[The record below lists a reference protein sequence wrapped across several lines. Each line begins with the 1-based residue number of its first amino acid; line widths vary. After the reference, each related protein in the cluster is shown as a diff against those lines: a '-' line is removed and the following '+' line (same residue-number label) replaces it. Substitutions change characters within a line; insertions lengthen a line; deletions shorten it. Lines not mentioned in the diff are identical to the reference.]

1 MKRKLSIL
9 SLIAFSMLVITCRV
23 AQKSATTTDQSTAQQ
38 TSTVQAD
45 TIPAFTANPSPAQ
58 LTPEQSVRSFRVPK
72 GYHMELVASDPMI
85 KEPVA
90 IAWDGNARMYVAE
103 MSTYMQDVDGSHEHD
118 PISRV
123 MLLEDTNNDGKMDK
137 SSVFID
143 KLVLPRMIL
152 CVDHELLVNETDTYD
167 IYSYKDTNGDG
178 VADAK
183 KPVFQLGKKSPGNLE
198 HQRSGLDWNLDNW
211 IYVTVDPVRFRYK
224 NGVLKVDSLHS
235 GSNGQWGLTHDNYG
249 RLFFSRAGGEIPASG
264 FQINPAYGAL
274 EFPDQY
280 SEEFNAVWPII
291 ATPDI
296 QGGLRRLRLPDSTL
310 NHFTASNG
318 QSIFRGDKLPADLV
332 GDYLI
337 GEPVARIIRRAKVI
351 NTNGKLTLENAYKQQ
366 EFIASTDMNFRPV
379 NTYTG
384 PDGCLY
390 IVDMNRGIIQESQW
404 TPKDSYLRP
413 QIQRLGLDKNVQH
426 GRIYRLVYDGMK
438 PGPKPTLL
446 DESAS
451 KLITYLDHPNGW
463 WRDNAQK
470 QLVILGDQSV
480 VPVLKQIAL
489 GEQGSLSRKPSVL
502 GRLHALWTLEGL
514 DAIDKDLLFTIMKDE
529 DPQLRRAAIW
539 ISERYIKQG
548 DEQVL
553 DKVSALKNDPSY
565 DVRTQLVLSTHD
577 SKSAKAK
584 ALNNEIV
591 EQNSSNEMLAG
602 ARKSQLKNDAVKTYG
617 LRLGRLDE
625 SDRKLVMAGA
635 STFKTLCATCHGPD
649 GKGLAVGGSSMVAP
663 ALFGSKRIVGE
674 KDVLIKILLHGLHGP
689 VDEKNYPDVMPSMAA
704 NDDEWIASVLSYIR
718 YEFGYTG
725 NFPPSPPSTT
735 PRPANGGIPPE
746 VLKRR
751 NFKPFVQTD
760 EVRKIRQETAGRT
773 QAWTLAD
780 LEKAG
785 Q

>member
-1 MKRKLSIL
+1 MKRKLWIPC
-9 SLIAFSMLVITCRV
+9 LIACSMLVVTCKV
-23 AQKSATTTDQSTAQQ
+23 IQQPQQDSAKNMSPVD
-38 TSTVQAD
+38 TV
-45 TIPAFTANPSPAQ
+45 PAFTANPSPVQ
-58 LTPEQSVRSFRVPK
+58 LTPEQSLRSFRVPK

-85 KEPVA
+85 REPVA
-90 IAWDGNARMYVAE
+90 IAWDGNAKMYVAE
-103 MSTYMQDVDGSHEHD
+103 MDTYMQDVDGSGEHD
-118 PISRV
+118 PVSRV

-143 KLVLPRMIL
+143 KLLLPRMIL

-167 IYSYKDTNGDG
+167 IWSYKDTNGDG

-183 KPVFQLGKKSPGNLE
+183 KSVYQVGKKSPGNLE

-211 IYVTVDPVRFRYK
+211 IYVTVDPVRFRYTK
-224 NGVLKVDSLHS
+224 NGLKVDSLTS

-264 FQINPAYGAL
+264 FQINPVYGGL

-280 SEEFNAVWPII
+280 SEEFTAVWPII

-318 QSIFRGDKLPADLV
+318 QSIYRGDKLPADLV

-351 NTNGKLTLENAYKQQ
+351 NTNGKRTLENAYKQQ

-426 GRIYRLVYDGMK
+426 GRIYRLVHDGMK
-438 PGPKPTLL
+438 PGPKPHML
-446 DESAS
+446 DEPAS
-451 KLITYLDHPNGW
+451 RLVTYLDHPNGW

-470 QLVILGDQSV
+470 QLVVLGDQSV
-480 VPVLKQIAL
+480 VPVLKQMVT
-489 GEQGSLSRKPSVL
+489 GQSGKTSSL

-514 DAIDKDLLFTIMKDE
+514 DAIDKDMLFSVMKDT
-529 DPQLRRAAIW
+529 DPQLRRAAVW
-539 ISERYIKQG
+539 ISERYV
-548 DEQVL
+548 EQNDNQVI
-553 DKVSALKNDPSY
+553 DRFRQLKNDPDY
-565 DVRTQLVLSTHD
+565 DVRTQLVLSLHQ
-577 SKSAKAK
+577 SKSAEAT
-584 ALNNEIV
+584 ALANEIV
-591 EQNSSNEMLAG
+591 EQNAGNELVAS
-602 ARKSQLKNDAVKTYG
+602 ARKSLLKNDAVKTYG
-617 LRLGRLDE
+617 SRLGRLE
-625 SDRKLVMAGA
+625 TADRNRVLAGA
-635 STFKTLCATCHGPD
+635 NTFKTLCATCHGPD

-663 ALFGSKRIVGE
+663 PLFASKRVVGD
-674 KDVLIKILLHGLHGP
+674 KDALIKILLHGLSGP
-689 VDEKNYPDVMPSMAA
+689 VDDKTYPDVMPAMGA

-725 NFPPSPPSTT
+725 SFPRYTPPPGS
-735 PRPANGGIPPE
+735 RPASADVPPE
-746 VLKRR
+746 VLQRR
-751 NFKPFVQTD
+751 NFKPFIQPD
-760 EVRKIRQETAGRT
+760 EVKKIREQTIGRT
-773 QAWTLAD
+773 KSWTLTD
-780 LEKAG
+780 LEKVG
-785 Q
+785 D

>member
-1 MKRKLSIL
+1 MKRIFWLPGL
-9 SLIAFSMLVITCRV
+9 TVVSMLVVTCQV
-23 AQKSATTTDQSTAQQ
+23 AQRTSQSVGQSTQQ
-38 TSTVQAD
+38 ASHQAD
-45 TIPAFTANPSPAQ
+45 TVPAFTVNPSPGQ
-58 LTPEQSVRSFRVPK
+58 LTPEQSLRSFRVPK

-85 KEPVA
+85 REPVA

-103 MSTYMQDVDGSHEHD
+103 MDTYMQDVDGTNEHA
-118 PISRV
+118 PVSRV

-143 KLVLPRMIL
+143 KLLLPRMLL

-167 IYSYKDTNGDG
+167 IWSYKDTNGDG

-183 KPVFQLGKKSPGNLE
+183 KPVYQLGKKAPGNLE

-224 NGVLKVDSLHS
+224 DGMLKADSLVS

-264 FQINPAYGAL
+264 FQINPVYGAL

-280 SEEFNAVWPII
+280 SSEFTAVWPIMR
-291 ATPDI
+291 TPDV
-296 QGGLRRLRLPDSTL
+296 QGGLLRLRLPDSTL

-404 TPKDSYLRP
+404 TPEGSYLRP
-413 QIQRLGLDKNVQH
+413 QIKRLGLDKNVQH
-426 GRIYRLVYDGMK
+426 GRIYRLVHDGMK
-438 PGPKPTLL
+438 PGPMPHML
-446 DESAS
+446 DEPAS
-451 KLITYLDHPNGW
+451 KLIAYLDHPNGW

-470 QLVILGDQSV
+470 QLVTLGDKSV
-480 VPVLKQIAL
+480 VPALKQMVTSNAN
-489 GEQGSLSRKPSVL
+489 SL

-514 DAIDKDLLFTIMKDE
+514 DAIDKDLLVRVMKDE
-529 DPQLRRAAIW
+529 NPQLRRAAVW
-539 ISERYIKQG
+539 IGERYVKQ
-548 DEQVL
+548 DDSQMI
-553 DKVSALKNDPSY
+553 DKLRELKNDPSY
-565 DVRTQLVLSTHD
+565 DVRTQLVLSLHQ
-577 SKSAKAK
+577 SKLPAAH
-584 ALNNEIV
+584 ALAAELM
-591 EQNSSNEMLAG
+591 EQNAGNEMLAG
-602 ARKSQLKNDAVKTYG
+602 TQKSLLKNDAVKTYG
-617 LRLGRLDE
+617 SRLGRLE
-625 SDRKLVMAGA
+625 PVDRNRVLAGA
-635 STFKTLCATCHGPD
+635 NTFKTLCATCHGPD
-649 GKGLAVGGSSMVAP
+649 GKGMAVGGSSMVAP
-663 ALFGSKRIVGE
+663 PLFASKRVVGD
-674 KDVLIKILLHGLHGP
+674 KDVLIKILLHGLSGP
-689 VDEKNYPDVMPSMAA
+689 VDEKTYPDVMPSMSA

-725 NFPPSPPSTT
+725 NFPPYV
-735 PRPANGGIPPE
+735 RPAGTQPAGSGPPPE
-746 VLKRR
+746 IVKRR
-751 NFKPFVQTD
+751 SYKPFVQPED
-760 EVRKIRQETAGRT
+760 VKRIREQTTGRT
-773 QAWTLAD
+773 KAWTLAD
-780 LEKAG
+780 LERVG
-785 Q
+785 E

>member
-1 MKRKLSIL
+1 MKNKLWLPGLL
-9 SLIAFSMLVITCRV
+9 SFSMLVVTCKV
-23 AQKSATTTDQSTAQQ
+23 VQQAPPNSAKNTA
-38 TSTVQAD
+38 SAD
-45 TIPAFTANPSPAQ
+45 TIPAFVSNPSPVQ
-58 LTPEQSVRSFRVPK
+58 LTPEQSLKAFRVPK

-85 KEPVA
+85 REPVA
-90 IAWDGNARMYVAE
+90 IAWDGNAKMYVAE
-103 MSTYMQDVDGSHEHD
+103 MDTYMQDADGSGEHD

-143 KLVLPRMIL
+143 KLLLPRMIL

-178 VADAK
+178 VADQK
-183 KPVFQLGKKSPGNLE
+183 KSVYQIGKKSPGNLE

-211 IYVTVDPVRFRYK
+211 IYVTVDPVRFRYTK
-224 NGVLKVDSLHS
+224 NGLKADSLPS

-264 FQINPAYGAL
+264 FQINPVYGGL

-280 SEEFNAVWPII
+280 SEEFNAVWPIMS
-291 ATPDI
+291 TPDI
-296 QGGLRRLRLPDSTL
+296 QGGLNRLRLTDSTL

-351 NTNGKLTLENAYKQQ
+351 NTNGKLRLENAYKQQ

-404 TPKDSYLRP
+404 TPKGSYLRP
-413 QIQRLGLDKNVQH
+413 QIERLGLDKNIQH
-426 GRIYRLVYDGMK
+426 GRIFRLVHDGMK
-438 PGPKPTLL
+438 PGPKPHML
-446 DESAS
+446 DEPSA
-451 KLITYLDHPNGW
+451 KLVTYLDHPNGW

-470 QLVILGDQSV
+470 QLVVLGDKSV
-480 VPVLKQIAL
+480 VPALKQIVL
-489 GEQGSLSRKPSVL
+489 GQPGSLVKQPSAL

-514 DAIDKDLLFTIMKDE
+514 DAIDKDLVFTAMKDA
-529 DPQLRRAAIW
+529 DPQIRRAAVV
-539 ISERYIKQG
+539 ISERYIKQ
-548 DEQVL
+548 DDADAIASLQ
-553 DKVSALKNDPSY
+553 ALKTDPSY
-565 DVRTQLVLSTHD
+565 DVRTQLVLSLHA
-577 SKSAKAK
+577 SKADKAN
-584 ALNNEIV
+584 ALASEVI
-591 EQNSSNEMLAG
+591 EQSTNNEMLVSAQ
-602 ARKSQLKNDAVKTYG
+602 KSLLKNDAVKTYG
-617 LRLGRLDE
+617 LRLGRLE
-625 SDRKLVMAGA
+625 PEDRKMVLAGA
-635 STFKTLCATCHGPD
+635 NTFKTLCASCHGPD

-663 ALFGSKRIVGE
+663 PLFASKRVVGD
-674 KDVLIKILLHGLHGP
+674 KDVLIKILLNGLSGP
-689 VDEKNYPDVMPSMAA
+689 VDEKTYPDVMPSMAA

-725 NFPPSPPSTT
+725 NFPPYTPPPG
-735 PRPANGGIPPE
+735 PRPSGSGPPPE
-746 VLKRR
+746 IVKRR
-751 NFKPFVQTD
+751 SYKPFVKAEDVKRIREQT
-760 EVRKIRQETAGRT
+760 TGRT
-773 QAWTLAD
+773 KAWTLAD
-780 LEKAG
+780 LEKVG
-785 Q
+785 E

>member
-1 MKRKLSIL
+1 MKNKLWLPGLL
-9 SLIAFSMLVITCRV
+9 SFSMLVVTCKV
-23 AQKSATTTDQSTAQQ
+23 VQQTPPGSATNTAA
-38 TSTVQAD
+38 AD
-45 TIPAFTANPSPAQ
+45 TVPAFIANPSPAQ
-58 LTPEQSVRSFRVPK
+58 LTPEQSLKAFRVPK

-85 KEPVA
+85 REPVA

-103 MSTYMQDVDGSHEHD
+103 MDTYMQDADGSGEHD

-143 KLVLPRMIL
+143 KLLLPRMLL

-167 IYSYKDTNGDG
+167 MYSYKDTNGDG
-178 VADAK
+178 VADQK
-183 KPVFQLGKKSPGNLE
+183 KAVYQIGKKAPGNLE

-211 IYVTVDPVRFRYK
+211 IYVTVDPVRFRYTK
-224 NGVLKVDSLHS
+224 NGLKADSLPS

-264 FQINPAYGAL
+264 FQINPIYGGL

-280 SEEFNAVWPII
+280 SEEFNAVWPVMS
-291 ATPDI
+291 TPDI
-296 QGGLRRLRLPDSTL
+296 QGGLNRLRLTDSTL

-351 NTNGKLTLENAYKQQ
+351 NTNGKLSLENAYKQR

-404 TPKDSYLRP
+404 TPKGSYLRP
-413 QIQRLGLDKNVQH
+413 QIERLGLDKNIQH
-426 GRIYRLVYDGMK
+426 GRIFRLVHDGMK
-438 PGPKPTLL
+438 PGPKPHML
-446 DESAS
+446 DESSAT
-451 KLITYLDHPNGW
+451 LVTYLNHPNGW

-470 QLVILGDQSV
+470 QLVILGDKSV
-480 VPVLKQIAL
+480 VPALKQMAV
-489 GEQGSLSRKPSVL
+489 GQSGSSVKQPSAL

-514 DAIDKDLLFTIMKDE
+514 EAIDKDLVFTALKDT
-529 DPQLRRAAIW
+529 DPQVRRAAVL
-539 ISERYIKQG
+539 ISERYIKQ
-548 DEQVL
+548 DDDQV
-553 DKVSALKNDPSY
+553 VEALRSLKTDPSY
-565 DVRTQLVLSTHD
+565 DVRTQLVLSLHAG
-577 SKSAKAK
+577 KSAKA
-584 ALNNEIV
+584 NELASEII
-591 EQNSSNEMLAG
+591 EQSANNEMLVG
-602 ARKSQLKNDAVKTYG
+602 AQKSLLKNDAVKTYG
-617 LRLGRLDE
+617 SRLGRLE
-625 SDRKLVMAGA
+625 PEERKMVLAGA
-635 STFKTLCATCHGPD
+635 NTFKTLCASCHGPD

-663 ALFGSKRIVGE
+663 PLFASKRVVGD
-674 KDVLIKILLHGLHGP
+674 KDVLIKILLNGLSGP
-689 VDEKNYPDVMPSMAA
+689 VDEKTYPDVMPSMAA

-725 NFPPSPPSTT
+725 NFPPYTPPPG
-735 PRPANGGIPPE
+735 PRPAGGGTPPE
-746 VLKRR
+746 IQKRR
-751 NFKPFVQTD
+751 SFKPLVKAEDVKRIREQT
-760 EVRKIRQETAGRT
+760 TGRNK
-773 QAWTLAD
+773 AWTLAD
-780 LEKAG
+780 LEKVG
-785 Q
+785 D

>member
-1 MKRKLSIL
+1 MKRTFWIPC
-9 SLIAFSMLVITCRV
+9 LIACSMLVVTCKV
-23 AQKSATTTDQSTAQQ
+23 TQQPQQDGAKSIAS
-38 TSTVQAD
+38 AD
-45 TIPAFTANPSPAQ
+45 TVPAFTANPSPVQ
-58 LTPEQSVRSFRVPK
+58 LTPEQSLRSFRVPK

-85 KEPVA
+85 REPVA
-90 IAWDGNARMYVAE
+90 IAWDGNAKMYVAE
-103 MSTYMQDVDGSHEHD
+103 MDTYMQDVDGTGEHD
-118 PISRV
+118 PVSRV
-123 MLLEDTNNDGKMDK
+123 MLLEDTNHDGKMDK

-167 IYSYKDTNGDG
+167 IWSYKDTDGDG

-183 KPVFQLGKKSPGNLE
+183 KPVYQVGKKSPGNLE

-211 IYVTVDPVRFRYK
+211 IYVTVDPVRFRYTK
-224 NGVLKVDSLHS
+224 NGLKVDSLTS

-264 FQINPAYGAL
+264 FQINPVYGGL

-280 SEEFNAVWPII
+280 SEEFTAVWPII

-351 NTNGKLTLENAYKQQ
+351 NTNGKRTLENAYKQQ

-426 GRIYRLVYDGMK
+426 GRIYRLVHDGIK
-438 PGPKPTLL
+438 PRPMPHML
-446 DESAS
+446 DEPAS
-451 KLITYLDHPNGW
+451 KLVTYLDHPNGW

-480 VPVLKQIAL
+480 VPVLKQMVA
-489 GEQGSLSRKPSVL
+489 GQGGKTSAL

-514 DAIDKDLLFTIMKDE
+514 DAIDKAMLFSVMNDT
-529 DPQLRRAAIW
+529 DPQLRRAAVW
-539 ISERYIKQG
+539 ISERYVKQN
-548 DEQVL
+548 DNQTI
-553 DKVSALKNDPSY
+553 DKLRTLKNDPDY
-565 DVRTQLVLSTHD
+565 DVRTQLVLSLHQ
-577 SKSAKAK
+577 SKSAEAT
-584 ALNNEIV
+584 ALANEIV
-591 EQNSSNEMLAG
+591 EQNAGSEMVA
-602 ARKSQLKNDAVKTYG
+602 AAWKSVLKNDAVKTYG
-617 LRLGRLDE
+617 LRLGRLE
-625 SDRKLVMAGA
+625 TADRNRVLAGA
-635 STFKTLCATCHGPD
+635 NTFKTLCATCHGPD

-663 ALFGSKRIVGE
+663 PLFASKRVVGD
-674 KDVLIKILLHGLHGP
+674 KDALIKILLHGLSGP
-689 VDEKNYPDVMPSMAA
+689 VDEKTYPDVMPAMGA

-725 NFPPSPPSTT
+725 NFPRYTPPPG
-735 PRPANGGIPPE
+735 PRPASADVPPE
-746 VLKRR
+746 VVQRR
-751 NFKPFVQTD
+751 NFKPFVQPD
-760 EVRKIRQETAGRT
+760 EVKKIREQTTGRT
-773 QAWTLAD
+773 KSWTLAD
-780 LEKAG
+780 LEKVG
-785 Q
+785 E

>member
-1 MKRKLSIL
+1 MKRKLWL
-9 SLIAFSMLVITCRV
+9 PGLIAFSMLVVTCRV
-23 AQKSATTTDQSTAQQ
+23 AQRSSQSTGQTAGQLASAQ
-38 TSTVQAD
+38 VD
-45 TIPAFTANPSPAQ
+45 TIPAFTENPVSTQ
-58 LTPEQSVRSFRVPK
+58 LTPEQSLRSFRVPK
-72 GYHMELVASDPMI
+72 GYHMELVASDPMV

-90 IAWDGNARMYVAE
+90 IAWDGNAKMYVAE
-103 MSTYMQDVDGSHEHD
+103 MSTYMQDVDGSNEHD
-118 PISRV
+118 PVSRV

-143 KLVLPRMIL
+143 KLLLPRMIL

-178 VADAK
+178 IADQK
-183 KPVFQLGKKSPGNLE
+183 KAVYQVGKKSPGNLE

-211 IYVTVDPVRFRYK
+211 IYVTVDPVRFRYTK
-224 NGVLKVDSLHS
+224 NGLKVDSLVS

-264 FQINPAYGAL
+264 FQINPVYGGL
-274 EFPDQY
+274 EFSDQY
-280 SEEFNAVWPII
+280 SEEFNAVWPIMR
-291 ATPDI
+291 TPDI

-318 QSIFRGDKLPADLV
+318 QSIFRGDKLPTDLV

-404 TPKDSYLRP
+404 TPKGSYLRP

-438 PGPKPTLL
+438 PGPMPHML
-446 DESAS
+446 DESAI
-451 KLITYLDHPNGW
+451 KLVTYLDHPNGW

-470 QLVILGDQSV
+470 QLVILGDKSV
-480 VPVLKQIAL
+480 VPTLKQIAL
-489 GEQGSLSRKPSVL
+489 GQQPKTSAL

-514 DAIDKDLLFTIMKDE
+514 EAIDKDVLFTAMKDE
-529 DPQLRRAAIW
+529 DPQLRRAAVW
-539 ISERYIKQG
+539 ISERYLKQ
-548 DEQVL
+548 DDSQMM
-553 DKVSALKNDPSY
+553 DKLRELKSDPNY
-565 DVRTQLVLSTHD
+565 DVRTQLVLSLHQ
-577 SKSAKAK
+577 SKSAAAK
-584 ALNNEIV
+584 TFANEIL
-591 EQNSSNEMLAG
+591 EQNAGNEMLASSQ
-602 ARKSQLKNDAVKTYG
+602 KSLLKNDDVRTYG
-617 LRLGRLDE
+617 SRLGRLE
-625 SDRKLVMAGA
+625 ANDRKMVLAGA
-635 STFKTLCATCHGPD
+635 NTFKTLCATCHGPD
-649 GKGLAVGGSSMVAP
+649 GKGMAVGGTSMVAP
-663 ALFGSKRIVGE
+663 PLFASKRVVGD
-674 KDVLIKILLHGLHGP
+674 KDVLIKILLNGLSGP
-689 VDEKNYPDVMPSMAA
+689 VDDKTYPDVMPSMSA

-725 NFPPSPPSTT
+725 NYPPYTPPPG
-735 PRPANGGIPPE
+735 PRPTDGSIPPE
-746 VLKRR
+746 IQRR
-751 NFKPFVQTD
+751 RSFKPFVQTD
-760 EVRKIRQETAGRT
+760 EVKTIREQNKGRT
-773 QAWTLAD
+773 KAWTLSD
-780 LEKAG
+780 LGKVGE
-785 Q
+785 

>member
-1 MKRKLSIL
+1 MKNKLWIPG
-9 SLIAFSMLVITCRV
+9 LISFSMLVVTCKV
-23 AQKSATTTDQSTAQQ
+23 VQQSPTDSAKNTVSTAVD
-38 TSTVQAD
+38 TV
-45 TIPAFTANPSPAQ
+45 PAFVANPSPVQ
-58 LTPEQSVRSFRVPK
+58 LTPEQSLKAFRVPK

-90 IAWDGNARMYVAE
+90 IAWDGNAKMYVAE
-103 MSTYMQDVDGSHEHD
+103 MDTYMQDVDGSGEHD
-118 PISRV
+118 PVSRV

-143 KLVLPRMIL
+143 KLLLPRMIL

-178 VADAK
+178 VADQK
-183 KPVFQLGKKSPGNLE
+183 KSVYQVGKKSPGNLE

-211 IYVTVDPVRFRYK
+211 IYVTVDPVRFRYTK
-224 NGVLKVDSLHS
+224 NGLKVDSLPS

-264 FQINPAYGAL
+264 FQINPVYGGL

-280 SEEFNAVWPII
+280 SEEFNAVWPIMS
-291 ATPDI
+291 TPDI
-296 QGGLRRLRLPDSTL
+296 QGGLNRLRLPDSTL

-404 TPKDSYLRP
+404 TPKGSYLRP
-413 QIQRLGLDKNVQH
+413 QIQRLGLDKNIQH
-426 GRIYRLVYDGMK
+426 GRIFRLVHDGMK
-438 PGPKPTLL
+438 PGPKPHML
-446 DESAS
+446 DESS
-451 KLITYLDHPNGW
+451 TKLVTYLDHPNGW

-470 QLVILGDQSV
+470 QLVILGDKSV
-480 VPVLKQIAL
+480 VPVLKQITS
-489 GEQGSLSRKPSVL
+489 GQQGSLTKQPSAL

-514 DAIDKDLLFTIMKDE
+514 EAIDKDVVFTAMKDT
-529 DPQLRRAAIW
+529 DPQVRRAAVW
-539 ISERYIKQG
+539 IGERYIKQ
-548 DEQVL
+548 DDADVTAKLQT
-553 DKVSALKNDPSY
+553 LKNDPSY
-565 DVRTQLVLSTHD
+565 DVRTQLVLSLHA
-577 SKSAKAK
+577 SKSANAT
-584 ALNNEIV
+584 ALASELIEQSANN
-591 EQNSSNEMLAG
+591 QMLVSAQ
-602 ARKSQLKNDAVKTYG
+602 KSLLKNDAVKTYG
-617 LRLGRLDE
+617 LRLGRLE
-625 SDRKLVMAGA
+625 AEDRNMVLAGA
-635 STFKTLCATCHGPD
+635 NTFKTLCASCHGPD

-663 ALFGSKRIVGE
+663 PLFASKRIVGD
-674 KDVLIKILLHGLHGP
+674 KDVLIKILLNGLSGP

-725 NFPPSPPSTT
+725 NFPPYTPPPG
-735 PRPANGGIPPE
+735 PRPTTGGPPPE
-746 VLKRR
+746 IQKRR
-751 NFKPFVQTD
+751 SFKPFVKAEDVKRIREQT
-760 EVRKIRQETAGRT
+760 TGRT
-773 QAWTLAD
+773 KAWTLAD
-780 LEKAG
+780 LEKVG
-785 Q
+785 E

>member
-1 MKRKLSIL
+1 MKNKHWMLGLLALSM
-9 SLIAFSMLVITCRV
+9 SVVTCRV
-23 AQKSATTTDQSTAQQ
+23 AQKSSPGIGQETAQHNMA
-38 TSTVQAD
+38 QAD
-45 TIPAFTANPSPAQ
+45 TVPAFTANPSPAQ
-58 LTPEQSVRSFRVPK
+58 LSPEQSLKSFRVPK
-72 GYHMELVASDPMI
+72 GYHIELVASDPMI
-85 KEPVA
+85 REPVA
-90 IAWDGNARMYVAE
+90 IAWDGNAKMYVAE
-103 MSTYMQDVDGSHEHD
+103 MDTYMQDVDGSNEHD
-118 PISRV
+118 PVSRV
-123 MLLEDTNNDGKMDK
+123 MLLEDTNGDGKMDK

-143 KLVLPRMIL
+143 KLLLPRMIL

-183 KPVFQLGKKSPGNLE
+183 KAVYQVGKKSPGNLE

-224 NGVLKVDSLHS
+224 NGLLKVDSMPS

-264 FQINPAYGAL
+264 FQINPVYGGL

-280 SEEFNAVWPII
+280 NEEFNAVWPII
-291 ATPDI
+291 KTPDI
-296 QGGLRRLRLPDSTL
+296 QGGLNRLRLADSTL

-351 NTNGKLTLENAYKQQ
+351 NTNGKLRLENAYKQQ

-404 TPKDSYLRP
+404 TPKGSYLRP

-426 GRIYRLVYDGMK
+426 GRIYRLVHDGMK
-438 PGPKPTLL
+438 PGPMPHML
-446 DESAS
+446 DEPSA
-451 KLITYLDHPNGW
+451 KLVTYLDHPNGW

-489 GEQGSLSRKPSVL
+489 GQQGSLAKKPSAL

-514 DAIDKDLLFTIMKDE
+514 DAIDKDMVFAAMKDE
-529 DPQLRRAAIW
+529 DPQVRRSAIW
-539 ISERYIKQG
+539 IGERYVKSD
-548 DEQVL
+548 DEQVI
-553 DKVSALKNDPSY
+553 DKFRELKDDPNY
-565 DVRTQLVLSTHD
+565 DVRTQLILSLHT

-584 ALNNEIV
+584 TLSEEIIG
-591 EQNSSNEMLAG
+591 QSATNEMLVSAQ
-602 ARKSQLKNDAVKTYG
+602 KSLLKNDDVKTYG
-617 LRLGRLDE
+617 SRLGRLE
-625 SDRKLVMAGA
+625 AADRNSVIAGA
-635 STFKTLCATCHGPD
+635 NTFKTLCATCHGPD

-663 ALFGSKRIVGE
+663 PLFGSKRIVGD
-674 KDVLIKILLHGLHGP
+674 KDVLIRILLHGLSGP
-689 VDEKNYPDVMPSMAA
+689 VDDKSYPDVMPSMSAQ
-704 NDDEWIASVLSYIR
+704 DDAWIASVLSYIR

-725 NFPPSPPSTT
+725 NFPPSPPPPG
-735 PRPANGGIPPE
+735 PRPAGIPPE

-751 NFKPFVQTD
+751 SFKPFVKAE
-760 EVRKIRQETAGRT
+760 EVKKIREETSGRT
-773 QAWTLAD
+773 KAWTLPE
-780 LEKAG
+780 LEKTSD
-785 Q
+785 

>member
-1 MKRKLSIL
+1 
-9 SLIAFSMLVITCRV
+9 
-23 AQKSATTTDQSTAQQ
+23 
-38 TSTVQAD
+38 
-45 TIPAFTANPSPAQ
+45 
-58 LTPEQSVRSFRVPK
+58 
-72 GYHMELVASDPMI
+72 MELVASDPMI
-85 KEPVA
+85 REPVA
-90 IAWDGNARMYVAE
+90 IAWDGNAKMYVAE
-103 MSTYMQDVDGSHEHD
+103 MDTYMQDVDGTGEHD
-118 PISRV
+118 PVSRV

-143 KLVLPRMIL
+143 KLLLPRMIL

-167 IYSYKDTNGDG
+167 IWSYKDTNGDG

-183 KPVFQLGKKSPGNLE
+183 KPVYQVSKKSPGNLE

-211 IYVTVDPVRFRYK
+211 IYVTVDPVRFRYTK
-224 NGVLKVDSLHS
+224 NGLKVDSLTS

-264 FQINPAYGAL
+264 FQINPAYGGL

-351 NTNGKLTLENAYKQQ
+351 NTNGKRTLENAYKQQ

-426 GRIYRLVYDGMK
+426 GRIYRLVHDGMK
-438 PGPKPTLL
+438 PGPMPHML
-446 DESAS
+446 DEPAS
-451 KLITYLDHPNGW
+451 KLVTYLGHPNGW

-470 QLVILGDQSV
+470 QLVSLGDQSV
-480 VPVLKQIAL
+480 VPVLKQMVVGQA
-489 GEQGSLSRKPSVL
+489 GKPSTL

-514 DAIDKDLLFTIMKDE
+514 DAIDKNSLFSVMNDT
-529 DPQLRRAAIW
+529 DPQLRRAAVW
-539 ISERYIKQG
+539 ISERYFKQN
-548 DEQVL
+548 DNQTI
-553 DKVSALKNDPSY
+553 DKLRELKNDPDY
-565 DVRTQLVLSTHD
+565 DVRTQLVLSLHQ
-577 SKSAKAK
+577 SKSADAT
-584 ALNNEIV
+584 ALANEIV
-591 EQNSSNEMLAG
+591 EQNTGNELVAG
-602 ARKSQLKNDAVKTYG
+602 AQKSLMKNDAVKTYG
-617 LRLGRLDE
+617 LRLGRLE
-625 SDRKLVMAGA
+625 TADRNRVLAGA
-635 STFKTLCATCHGPD
+635 NTFKTLCATCHGPD

-663 ALFGSKRIVGE
+663 PLFASKRVVGD
-674 KDVLIKILLHGLHGP
+674 KDALIKILLHGLSGP
-689 VDEKNYPDVMPSMAA
+689 VDEKTYPDVMPAMGA

-725 NFPPSPPSTT
+725 NFPRYTPPPG
-735 PRPANGGIPPE
+735 PRPATADVPPE
-746 VLKRR
+746 VLQRR
-751 NFKPFVQTD
+751 NFKPFVQPD
-760 EVRKIRQETAGRT
+760 EVKKIREQTTGRT
-773 QAWTLAD
+773 KSWTLTD
-780 LEKAG
+780 LEKVG
-785 Q
+785 E

>member
-1 MKRKLSIL
+1 MKNKLWLPGLL
-9 SLIAFSMLVITCRV
+9 SFSMLVVTCKV
-23 AQKSATTTDQSTAQQ
+23 VQQTPPGSATNTAA
-38 TSTVQAD
+38 AD
-45 TIPAFTANPSPAQ
+45 TVPAFIANPSPAQ
-58 LTPEQSVRSFRVPK
+58 LTPEQSLKAFRVPK

-85 KEPVA
+85 REPVA

-103 MSTYMQDVDGSHEHD
+103 MDTYMQDADGSGEHD

-143 KLVLPRMIL
+143 KLLLPRMLL

-167 IYSYKDTNGDG
+167 MYSYKDTNGDG
-178 VADAK
+178 IADQK
-183 KPVFQLGKKSPGNLE
+183 KAVYQIGKKAPGNLE

-211 IYVTVDPVRFRYK
+211 IYVTVDPVRFRYTK
-224 NGVLKVDSLHS
+224 NGLKADSLPS

-264 FQINPAYGAL
+264 FQINPIYGGL

-280 SEEFNAVWPII
+280 SEEFNAVWPVMS
-291 ATPDI
+291 TPDI
-296 QGGLRRLRLPDSTL
+296 QGGLNRLRLTDSTL

-351 NTNGKLTLENAYKQQ
+351 NTNGKLSLENAYKQR

-404 TPKDSYLRP
+404 TPKGSYLRP
-413 QIQRLGLDKNVQH
+413 QIERLGLDKNIQH
-426 GRIYRLVYDGMK
+426 GRIFRLVHDGMK
-438 PGPKPTLL
+438 PGPKPHML
-446 DESAS
+446 DESSAT
-451 KLITYLDHPNGW
+451 LVTYLNHPNGW

-470 QLVILGDQSV
+470 QLVILGDKSV
-480 VPVLKQIAL
+480 VPALKQMAV
-489 GEQGSLSRKPSVL
+489 GQSGSSVKQPSAL

-514 DAIDKDLLFTIMKDE
+514 EAIDKDLVFTALKDT
-529 DPQLRRAAIW
+529 DPQVRRAAVL
-539 ISERYIKQG
+539 ISERYIKQ
-548 DEQVL
+548 DDDQV
-553 DKVSALKNDPSY
+553 VEALRSLRTDPSY
-565 DVRTQLVLSTHD
+565 DVRTQLVLSLHAG
-577 SKSAKAK
+577 KSAKANGL
-584 ALNNEIV
+584 ASEII
-591 EQNSSNEMLAG
+591 EQSANNEMLVSAQ
-602 ARKSQLKNDAVKTYG
+602 KSLLKNDAVKTYG
-617 LRLGRLDE
+617 SRLGRLE
-625 SDRKLVMAGA
+625 PEERKMVLAGA
-635 STFKTLCATCHGPD
+635 NTFKTLCASCHGPD

-663 ALFGSKRIVGE
+663 PLFASKRVVGD
-674 KDVLIKILLHGLHGP
+674 KDVLIKILLNGLSGP
-689 VDEKNYPDVMPSMAA
+689 VDEKTYPDVMPSMAA

-725 NFPPSPPSTT
+725 NFPPYTPPPG
-735 PRPANGGIPPE
+735 PRPAGGGTPPE
-746 VLKRR
+746 IQKRR
-751 NFKPFVQTD
+751 SFKPLVKAEDVKRIREQT
-760 EVRKIRQETAGRT
+760 TGRNK
-773 QAWTLAD
+773 AWTLAD
-780 LEKAG
+780 LEKVG
-785 Q
+785 D